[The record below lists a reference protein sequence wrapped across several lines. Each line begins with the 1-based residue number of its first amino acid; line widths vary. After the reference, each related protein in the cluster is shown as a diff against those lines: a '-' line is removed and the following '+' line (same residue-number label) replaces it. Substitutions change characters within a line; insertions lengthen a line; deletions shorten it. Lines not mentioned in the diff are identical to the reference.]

1 MCGANADSYI
11 TKPQAFFASGT
22 SVSNP
27 ASRARATSARMASRL
42 LRVGRLAETSI
53 HSARRGNQGARA
65 GSADAV
71 GGQEAA
77 TAASAR
83 TAVAT
88 ATLRSATADRR
99 VTGDRMGRAEAGER
113 YRFGPLRRRSRPMN
127 RLCSL
132 LK

>member
-1 MCGANADSYI
+1 M
-11 TKPQAFFASGT
+11 
-22 SVSNP
+22 
-27 ASRARATSARMASRL
+27 
-42 LRVGRLAETSI
+42 AETSI

-77 TAASAR
+77 TAVSAR
-83 TAVAT
+83 TAVTT
-88 ATLRSATADRR
+88 AKLRTAVACRR

-132 LK
+132 LKYSSTIPVGPLRCLETIISAMFFFSVFSL